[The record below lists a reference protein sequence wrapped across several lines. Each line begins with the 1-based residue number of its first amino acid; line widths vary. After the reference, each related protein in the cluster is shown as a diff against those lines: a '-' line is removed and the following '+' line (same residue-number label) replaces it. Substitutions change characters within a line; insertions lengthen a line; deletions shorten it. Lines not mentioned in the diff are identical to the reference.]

1 MTDIDK
7 LETLR
12 AAATQGPFVHV
23 TPPPGY
29 SFGFI
34 GYYVE
39 HEGERLRSQFPACDA
54 DDAYTVELLNAAPAL
69 IAEIK
74 RLRSE
79 NERLQMQLAACG
91 VLASCNTSDSLER
104 NRQMHPDFLGASVHA
119 VIEAAQREI
128 KLLDE
133 VSHLRAIEAAARSY
147 MVCAHAGPWEQFT
160 SSLAS
165 LEAALAAK
173 DML

>member
-1 MTDIDK
+1 VTDIDIDK

-39 HEGERLRSQFPACDA
+39 YEGERLRSEFPACDA

-69 IAEIK
+69 FAEVR
-74 RLRSE
+74 RLR
-79 NERLQMQLAACG
+79 R
-91 VLASCNTSDSLER
+91 
-104 NRQMHPDFLGASVHA
+104 
-119 VIEAAQREI
+119 
-128 KLLDE
+128 
-133 VSHLRAIEAAARSY
+133 IEAAARQIERDGMY
-147 MVCAHAGPWEQFT
+147 VTLPI
-160 SSLAS
+160 LAKHWDE
-165 LEAALAAK
+165 LRAALAAK
-173 DML
+173 EGDNGKA